1 MADSHVVTYTV
12 DDETVALFEVEPL
25 EGFSP
30 AGVGEIAG
38 HVREAVAPAVEA
50 ARVVLEQAKRLSPQD
65 VQVKFG
71 VKVTGTMNWVVA
83 KAATEANFEV
93 TLSWRQGV
101 TPRGPEG

>member
-1 MADSHVVTYTV
+1 MADSQVVSYTV

-30 AGVGEIAG
+30 AGTGEIAG
-38 HVREAVAPAVEA
+38 RVREAVGPAVAA
-50 ARVVLEQAKRLSPQD
+50 ARVVLERVKHLSPQD

-93 TLSWRQGV
+93 TLSWRSSL
-101 TPRGPEG
+101 TPEGPEG